1 MLSSHRCVFDCALSQ
16 YQHGY
21 PPCQSQMAVQTRR
34 LGDNPVFDMWF
45 LDDVDLWVVDLK
57 TKLSKNNLEIPPK
70 TEVMVSTNIL

>member
-1 MLSSHRCVFDCALSQ
+1 
-16 YQHGY
+16 
-21 PPCQSQMAVQTRR
+21 MAVQTRR

-70 TEVMVSTNIL
+70 TEVMVYI